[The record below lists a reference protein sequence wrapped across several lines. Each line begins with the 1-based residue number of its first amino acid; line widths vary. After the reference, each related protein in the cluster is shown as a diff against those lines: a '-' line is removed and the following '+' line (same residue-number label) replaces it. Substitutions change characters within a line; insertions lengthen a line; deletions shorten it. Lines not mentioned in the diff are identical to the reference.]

1 MCENSMTTKMI
12 KYKLTKEHLGKSTI
26 FRFITKI
33 NFKRHLQT
41 VHSGKYITEK
51 NKKTVHHNK

>member
-1 MCENSMTTKMI
+1 MTTKMI
-12 KYKLTKEHLGKSTI
+12 KYKLTKQNLEKSTI
-26 FRFITKI
+26 FRFIAKI

-51 NKKTVHHNK
+51 TKQKKTVHHDK